1 MSVNNMTIEQS
12 SAFLSAV
19 MSQMSGGSLASVSTG
34 NFTSV
39 AQNALKMGYDPLN
52 TAISQVLSRTIFSI
66 RPYNG
71 KLKGLV
77 KEPSRW
83 GGMIRKINYI
93 DGALEDDQGLYKTGT
108 TPYVNGDV
116 PTPDQYA
123 IRKVATWQSNF
134 YASEVYSRVFTTW
147 IDQLD
152 SAFQSPEEFGRFIGG
167 QLQNI
172 NDQLEMTA
180 DARARQAL
188 INFIGGKI
196 QLEIDSDPATHVVH
210 LFTDYAADTGVTL
223 TLSTYLAPAN
233 FKPFAEWLYARIA
246 TLTDMMSERG
256 HNFNFSP
263 TIGGSKKYIYRHTP
277 KDRLRGYFINEAFN
291 QIQAMAI
298 SEVFNKEELKMVKLE
313 PINFWQSSADPY
325 NITAEVTVNDSA
337 VNITSATT
345 NDLTTDSVTTK
356 GSPDTPV
363 LGVLFDEDA
372 IGIAIQNEGAYTTP
386 VNIVGRYTNTSYFYR
401 VSVLNDFSESGV
413 VLMLD

>member
-19 MSQMSGGSLASVSTG
+19 MSQMSGGALSSVSTG

-52 TAISQVLSRTIFSI
+52 TAISQVLARTIFSI

-93 DGALEDDQGLYKTGT
+93 DGALQDDQGLYKTGT

-123 IRKVATWQSNF
+123 INKVATWQSNF
-134 YASEVYSRVFTTW
+134 YGSEVYSRMVTRW
-147 IDQLD
+147 VDQLD
-152 SAFQSPEEFGRFIGG
+152 TAFQSADEFGRFIAG
-167 QLQNI
+167 QLQNV

-188 INFIGGKI
+188 INFIGGKM
-196 QLEIDSDPATHVVH
+196 QLELDSDPATHVIH

-223 TLSTYLAPAN
+223 TLSNYLAPSN

-246 TLTDMMSERG
+246 TITDMMSERG

-263 TIGGSKKYIYRHTP
+263 TIGGSKKFIYRHTP
-277 KDRLRGYFINEAFN
+277 KDRLRGYFINSAFN
-291 QIQAMAI
+291 QIQSMAI

-313 PINFWQSSADPY
+313 PINFWQSAVDPY

-345 NDLTTDSVTTK
+345 NDLTTDSVSTK
-356 GSPDTPV
+356 GTPDTPI

-372 IGIAIQNEGAYTTP
+372 VGICIQNEGVYTTA
-386 VNIVGRYTNTSYFYR
+386 VNAVGRYSNSNYFYR
-401 VSVLNDFSESGV
+401 VSVLNDFSENGV

>member
-52 TAISQVLSRTIFSI
+52 TAISQVLARTIFSI

-71 KLKGLV
+71 KLKGLL

-93 DGALEDDQGLYKTGT
+93 DGVLEDDQGLYKTGT

-134 YASEVYSRVFTTW
+134 YGSEVYQRVFTRY

-152 SAFQSPEEFGRFIGG
+152 TAFQSAEEFGRFIAG

-210 LFTDYAADTGVTL
+210 LFSDYLADTGVTL
-223 TLSTYLAPAN
+223 TLSTYLAPTN
-233 FKPFAEWLYARIA
+233 FKPFAEWLYAKIA
-246 TLTDMMSERG
+246 TITDMMSERG

-298 SEVFNKEELKMVKLE
+298 SEVFNKEELRMVKLE
-313 PINFWQSSADPY
+313 PINFWQSSDDPY

-356 GSPDTPV
+356 GTPDTPV

-386 VNIVGRYTNTSYFYR
+386 VNIVGRYTNTSYWYR
-401 VSVLNDFSESGV
+401 VSVLNDFSENGV